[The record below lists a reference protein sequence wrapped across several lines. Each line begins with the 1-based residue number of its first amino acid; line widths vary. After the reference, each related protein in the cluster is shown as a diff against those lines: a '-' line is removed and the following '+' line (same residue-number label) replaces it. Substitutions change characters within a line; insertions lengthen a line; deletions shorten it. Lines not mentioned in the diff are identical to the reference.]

1 MGFCFV
7 PWVMISRKSASTGIE
22 GPPGV
27 WYWWSTGVKSQYCV
41 IYYKEYCKIFQVLG
55 DKIKDSKICKNTLTK
70 KEKQE
75 DFI

>member
-1 MGFCFV
+1 MF
-7 PWVMISRKSASTGIE
+7 GI
-22 GPPGV
+22 GGV
-27 WYWWSTGVKSQYCV
+27 QWLKTNEVQVKSQYCV